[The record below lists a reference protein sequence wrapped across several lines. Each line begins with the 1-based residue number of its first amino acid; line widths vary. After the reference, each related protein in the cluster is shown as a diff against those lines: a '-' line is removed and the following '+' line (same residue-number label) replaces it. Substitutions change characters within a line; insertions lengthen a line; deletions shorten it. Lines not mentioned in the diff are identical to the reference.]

1 MSNEVMAC
9 PLCGDSGFVKVATR
23 CKPEGEWEARMKCE
37 ECGIELIKSGETED
51 AAITALLKAWN
62 TRAERTC
69 KMEYEKSEPHI
80 HEGKLTCS
88 ECGAW
93 AMFPPYNW
101 SEYNYCPYCGAK
113 VVE

>member
-62 TRAERTC
+62 TRAEREVGISKLQKITDTSYL
-69 KMEYEKSEPHI
+69 EAKSI
-80 HEGKLTCS
+80 LTS
-88 ECGAW
+88 LEQAGAR
-93 AMFPPYNW
+93 
-101 SEYNYCPYCGAK
+101 

>member
-1 MSNEVMAC
+1 MSNGVMAC

-69 KMEYEKSEPHI
+69 HVVIEDECP
-80 HEGKLTCS
+80 TCS
-88 ECGAW
+88 ECGEDIDPSFTA
-93 AMFPPYNW
+93 
-101 SEYNYCPYCGAK
+101 CPYCGAK